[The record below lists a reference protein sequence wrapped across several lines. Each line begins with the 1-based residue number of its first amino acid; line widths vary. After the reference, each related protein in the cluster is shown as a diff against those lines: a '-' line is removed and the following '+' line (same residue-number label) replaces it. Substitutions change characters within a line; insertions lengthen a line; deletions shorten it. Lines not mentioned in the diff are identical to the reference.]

1 VGDSTLPPSRWNA
14 SQSFKGFE
22 VQHWKD
28 LSPRAGIAYDL
39 FGDGKTALKASIARY
54 VQPEATGTAGSAGPQ
69 GTIGRTATPPFC
81 RARRSIR
88 WIAPKR
94 SSVTSGHRTAPT

>member
-1 VGDSTLPPSRWNA
+1 L
-14 SQSFKGFE
+14 KGFE

-88 WIAPKR
+88 WTAPKR